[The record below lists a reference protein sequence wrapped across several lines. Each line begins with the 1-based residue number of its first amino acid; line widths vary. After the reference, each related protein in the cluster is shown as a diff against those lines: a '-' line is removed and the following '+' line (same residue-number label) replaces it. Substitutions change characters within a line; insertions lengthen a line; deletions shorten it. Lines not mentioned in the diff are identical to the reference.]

1 MAKTD
6 GKRERGT
13 RSTMGRVPLY
23 IGSRETAERYGA
35 HPEAWAQ
42 GAAQPGWGRAWKRVQ
57 AHGVAVEAA
66 LTRSSDRDARNARLL
81 AAHLTRMADA
91 FEALDAENSLLP
103 VRERPG
109 DRKIVES
116 HRKIV
121 RDLVRAFYRAKR
133 DEWIAFVVLVELI
146 EQAAFVR
153 MHPREVYPKRVWE
166 KHASRAADVL
176 ATDFRRAF
184 PQEGKR
190 VTAGMIRAAIDASR
204 EPETS
209 ASKWKAL
216 VPIAKVVV
224 RESDEKKIRLEIARV
239 RTRLPT

>member
-1 MAKTD
+1 M
-6 GKRERGT
+6 
-13 RSTMGRVPLY
+13 
-23 IGSRETAERYGA
+23 
-35 HPEAWAQ
+35 
-42 GAAQPGWGRAWKRVQ
+42 Q
-57 AHGVAVEAA
+57 AHSLAVEAA
-66 LTRSSDRDARNARLL
+66 LAQSSDRDARNARLL
-81 AAHLTRMADA
+81 AAHLTRMADE

-109 DRKIVES
+109 DRKVVES

-153 MHPREVYPKRVWE
+153 MHPREVYPKKVWE
-166 KHASRAADVL
+166 KHASMAADSL
-176 ATDFRRAF
+176 ASDFRQAF
-184 PQEGKR
+184 PREGKR
-190 VTAGMIRAAIDASR
+190 VTPAMIRAAIDASR

-209 ASKWKAL
+209 APKWKAF

-224 RESDEKKIRLEIARV
+224 RESNEKKMRLEIARV
-239 RTRLPT
+239 RKRLPT